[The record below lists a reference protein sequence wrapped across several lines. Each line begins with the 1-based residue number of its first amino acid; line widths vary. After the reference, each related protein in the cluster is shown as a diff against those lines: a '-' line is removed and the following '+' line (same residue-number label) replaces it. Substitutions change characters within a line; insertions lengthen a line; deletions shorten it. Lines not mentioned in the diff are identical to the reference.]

1 MKFTLAISIFLGF
14 TFSLYSQESLLGQA
28 KSEKDGE
35 SYQAA
40 YDLYKQAGDL
50 FLKQNATNSYVESH
64 LEMIDCQLLKGDPFL
79 AKSLAE
85 NTLEYVESELKS
97 SDILKARTL
106 TFLGLSLLN
115 LGRNDEAVEMLKQA
129 EQLFGPEN
137 TVHKAHCFGALGL
150 AHGTT
155 KNNQLAIQY
164 HEKAL
169 SLWRG
174 LLGRDAVEVGNT
186 FNNLGLLYTVDQPLQ
201 ALIYFNRA
209 KPIYE
214 KKLGDDHKKTS
225 LLLINMAFANL
236 EQEEYDVALG
246 LMNQVQAIYEEKY
259 PGENI
264 NKAFV
269 LSIIGRVLFAKDE
282 LDQAL
287 NYQYQA
293 LEIYISLLGEKH
305 PDVANTYFLI
315 GTIHQKKGDF
325 ELAVQFNQQSIYA
338 NLANQNFETI
348 YDLPVLQ
355 DYFNADILLSSLSAK
370 AKTLEALHFEKTLN
384 TRDLTGAIDT
394 YKLSDDLVSI
404 IRRQRLDEQDKLR
417 LGEISK
423 DVYENGIRLALTLS
437 QESFKKRAYL
447 ETAFEFCERSKSSVL
462 LEAITETKAKKFSG
476 IPEELLNLEDSL
488 KDEISYIEQKLAQ
501 PESAEDQTLKNLLFV
516 YQKDYREFIAK
527 LEAEYPEYYDLKYS
541 HSLAT
546 VQQVQDNLDEKSALL
561 SYYIATDEIFIFIVT
576 KKGIKAVTKQK
587 SESFEKHAN
596 SLRNAIKYNVTSA
609 FIASAMGLHEQ
620 LIPKLPKNIS
630 ELVILP
636 DGVLGTIPF
645 EALIDPESESTD
657 YATAPF
663 LIRDYHVSYDY
674 SATLFTQR
682 ETDDDETD
690 AKILLVAPVSFG
702 DNEVKMATLPGS
714 EKEIMEIRYL
724 FMGTNSPPTVK
735 AKEDASESYLKL
747 EDLDKYKYLHFA
759 THGLVNES
767 EPALS
772 RIFLTPGQGE
782 DGSLYAG
789 EIYNLK
795 INADLVT
802 LSACET
808 GLGKVTKGEGVVGLS
823 RALQYAGA
831 KNIIVSLWQVADAS
845 TSQMMIEFYK
855 YNLSNDHHG
864 YNTALRQAKLS
875 LLNSEEYNRPYYWAP
890 FILVGM

>member
-1 MKFTLAISIFLGF
+1 MRLTFIISIFCGLVLS
-14 TFSLYSQESLLGQA
+14 TYSQGTLLSQA
-28 KSEKDGE
+28 ERAKENENYSK
-35 SYQAA
+35 A
-40 YDLYKQAGDL
+40 YDLFRQAGDL
-50 FLKQNATNSYVESH
+50 FLEQKAIVHYVETH
-64 LEMIDCQLLKGDPFL
+64 LEMIDCQYLNGDPFQ

-85 NTLEYVESELKS
+85 NTLAYIESELSNTDLIKS
-97 SDILKARTL
+97 KAL
-106 TFLGLSLLN
+106 TYLGLSLLN
-115 LGRNDEAVEMLKQA
+115 LGRNDEALESLQSA
-129 EQLFGPEN
+129 ETLAETADPIQ
-137 TVHKAHCFGALGL
+137 KAHLYGALGL

-155 KNNQLAIQY
+155 KNNAVAVQY

-169 SLWRG
+169 SLWRQQ
-174 LLGRDAVEVGNT
+174 LGRDAVEVGT
-186 FNNLGLLYTVDQPLQ
+186 AYNNLGLLYTVDQPLQ

-214 KKLGDDHKKTS
+214 KRLGKEHKKST
-225 LLLINMAFANL
+225 LLLINMAYANL
-236 EQEEYDVALG
+236 EQKEYDVALD
-246 LMNQVQAIYEEKY
+246 LLNEVKKIYEEKY
-259 PGENI
+259 PGQNI

-269 LSIIGRVLFAKDE
+269 LSIIGRALFAKED
-282 LDQAL
+282 LDKAL

-293 LEIYISLLGEKH
+293 LEIYLSLLGEKH

-315 GTIHQKKGDF
+315 GEIHQRKGDF

-338 NLANQNFETI
+338 NLANKSFEDL
-348 YDLPVLQ
+348 YDLPTLE
-355 DYFNADILLSSLSAK
+355 DYFNSDILLSSLLAK
-370 AKTLEALHFEKTLN
+370 AKTLEALHYEKTLN
-384 TRDLTGAIDT
+384 TRDLKGAIDT
-394 YKLSDDLVSI
+394 YELCDDLVSI
-404 IRRQRLDEQDKLR
+404 IRRQRLNEQDKLR

-423 DVYENGIRLALTLS
+423 DVYENGIRLSLILS
-437 QESFKKRAYL
+437 NESFKKREYL
-447 ETAFEFCERSKSSVL
+447 EKAFEFCERSKSSVL

-476 IPEELLNLEDSL
+476 IPEELLMLEDSL

-501 PESAEDQTLKNLLFV
+501 PEGAEDQNMKDLLFV
-516 YQKDYREFIAK
+516 YQKEYRSFIEK
-527 LEAEYPEYYDLKYS
+527 LETEYPNYYDLKYS
-541 HSLAT
+541 HNLAT
-546 VQQVQDNLDEKSALL
+546 VQQVQDGLDGKSALL
-561 SYYIATDEIFIFIVT
+561 SYYIATNEIFIFLVT
-576 KKGIKAVTKQK
+576 KKGIKGISKQK
-587 SESFEKHAN
+587 SESFDKHAN
-596 SLRNAIKYNVTSA
+596 SLRNAIKYNVTSV
-609 FIASAMGLHEQ
+609 FVSSAKGLYEQ
-620 LIPKLPKNIS
+620 LIPKLPGSIS

-645 EALIDPESESTD
+645 EALIDPKSE
-657 YATAPF
+657 ATEYKFSPF
-663 LIRDYHVSYDY
+663 LIRNYHVSYDY

-682 ETDDDETD
+682 ETDDDESD
-690 AKILLVAPVSFG
+690 AKILLVAPVSFEE
-702 DNEVKMATLPGS
+702 NEVRMATLLGS
-714 EKEIMEIRYL
+714 EEEVMEIRYL
-724 FMGTNSPPTVK
+724 FMGTSSAPTVK
-735 AKEDASESYLKL
+735 SKGNASETYLKL
-747 EDLDKYKYLHFA
+747 EDLGSYKYLHFA
-759 THGLVNES
+759 THGQVNES

-808 GLGKVTKGEGVVGLS
+808 GLGKITKGEGVVGLS

-855 YNLSNDHHG
+855 YNLNNDHHG

>member
-1 MKFTLAISIFLGF
+1 MKSALSFIVLLGF
-14 TFSLYSQESLLGQA
+14 AFGLYSQESRINQA
-28 KSEKDGE
+28 KSEKDSE
-35 SYQAA
+35 NYQDA
-40 YDLYKQAGDL
+40 YDLYKEAGDF
-50 FLKQNATNSYVESH
+50 FLAQNSTIPYVEAH
-64 LEMIDCQLLKGDPFL
+64 LDMIDCQLLKGDPFL
-79 AKSLAE
+79 AKSLSE
-85 NTLEYVESELKS
+85 NTLEYVNSELK
-97 SDILKARTL
+97 DNEVIMARTL

-115 LGRNDEAVEMLKQA
+115 LGRNDEAVEVLQQA
-129 EQLFGPEN
+129 EQLFGQEE
-137 TVHKAHCFGALGL
+137 TVHKAYCYGTLGL

-169 SLWRG
+169 SLWRK

-186 FNNLGLLYTVDQPLQ
+186 FNNLGLLYTVEQPLQ

-214 KKLGDDHKKTS
+214 SKLGSDHKKTS

-236 EQEEYDVALG
+236 EQEEYDVALD
-246 LMNQVQAIYEEKY
+246 LLNEVQEIYERKY

-269 LSIIGRVLFAKDE
+269 MSIIGRVFLQKEE
-282 LDQAL
+282 LDKAL

-315 GTIHQKKGDF
+315 GKIHQKKGDF

-338 NLANQNFETI
+338 NLASKSFESL
-348 YDLPVLQ
+348 YDLPVLE

-370 AKTLEALHFEKTLN
+370 ARTLEALHFEKTLN
-384 TRDLTGAIDT
+384 TRDLKGAIDT
-394 YKLSDDLVSI
+394 YKLCDDLVSI
-404 IRRQRLDEQDKLR
+404 IRRKRLNEQDKLR

-437 QESFKKRAYL
+437 EQSFKRREYL

-501 PESAEDQTLKNLLFV
+501 PENAEDRTLKDLLFV
-516 YQKDYREFIAK
+516 YQKEYREFIGK
-527 LEAEYPEYYDLKYS
+527 LEVEYPEYYDLKYS

-546 VQQVQDNLDEKSALL
+546 VQEIQNNLDDKSALL
-561 SYYIATDEIFIFIVT
+561 SYYIATDEIFIFIIT
-576 KKGIKAVTKQK
+576 KKGIRAVTKEK
-587 SESFEKHAN
+587 SKQFDKHAN

-609 FIASAMGLHEQ
+609 FVASSKGLHEQ
-620 LIPKLPKNIS
+620 LIPKLSKSIT

-682 ETDDDETD
+682 ETNDDETD
-690 AKILLVAPVSFG
+690 AKILLIAPVSFG
-702 DNEVKMATLPGS
+702 DNEVQMATLPGS

-724 FMGTNSPPTVK
+724 FMGTSSAPTVK
-735 AKEDASESYLKL
+735 LNGDASETNLKL

-772 RIFLTPGQGE
+772 RIFLSPGKGE